1 MNRMPYEA
9 ELRETKL
16 LYPHTLLSIALMR
29 HKGIS
34 VDEMGKKGKP
44 DFSFSRK
51 LKGLHKNGFT

>member
-1 MNRMPYEA
+1 MPYEA

-16 LYPHTLLSIALMR
+16 LYPQTLLSIALMR